1 MSETSPKEKKNPISK
16 HSEQKPAQANMY
28 ADLKKHSVGDR
39 DKKHPAQPRTKQES
53 PNSHKGGATVGDLT

>member
-28 ADLKKHSVGDR
+28 ADLKKHSVGEPR
-39 DKKHPAQPRTKQES
+39 DLDQDPVASAITC
-53 PNSHKGGATVGDLT
+53 T